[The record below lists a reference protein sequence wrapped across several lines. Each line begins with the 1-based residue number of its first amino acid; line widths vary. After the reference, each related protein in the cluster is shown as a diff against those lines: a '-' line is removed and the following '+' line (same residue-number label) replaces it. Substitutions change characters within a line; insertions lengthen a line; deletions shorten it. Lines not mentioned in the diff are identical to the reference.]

1 MQLHAWH
8 IAVFMLAGSTY
19 THVTCSDTLDP
30 SVLMI
35 EDLGR
40 SEPGIDLYPQSFSL
54 LSQPAT
60 DVAHGDNVIAF
71 IVSRLG
77 DHKIW
82 QLDGTL
88 LAQVEEKLVTFYLG
102 FDRRSQLFPIGEEFI
117 ECTGFEH
124 CTGQYMGSDL

>member
-8 IAVFMLAGSTY
+8 VAVFMLSSSTY
-19 THVTCSDTLDP
+19 AHVTCSDTLDP

-40 SEPGIDLYPQSFSL
+40 SESGIDLYPQPFSL
-54 LSQPAT
+54 LRQPAT

-77 DHKIW
+77 DHKIR

-88 LAQVEEKLVTFYLG
+88 LTQVEEKPVTFHLG
-102 FDRRSQLFPIGEEFI
+102 FDRRAQLFPIGE
-117 ECTGFEH
+117 
-124 CTGQYMGSDL
+124 